1 MMIELCANEFVTY
14 KKGDTSAD
22 CQDATGVN
30 KDRDRYAIADGA
42 TRSFFPKTWAEILV
56 KGFCEESTLPLHQES
71 WREWIEPLRQKWLE
85 QVTSTVQET
94 KRYIAIDRLSK
105 SESAASTFVGLE
117 VDRGK
122 SVWKAMIIGDSCL
135 FHVSDSKLEKSHLI
149 EKSEGFTN
157 RPDIFASF
165 AKDSLYEPEFRTG
178 QVKTGDIL
186 ILATDALA
194 KWIIQHEEEG
204 KFNDALKRLIKIE
217 ANSEKQFNDFV
228 EEARES
234 DGIRLVNDDV
244 ALLLISVES
253 DQQPQKTEFPVQ
265 ELEQQNRWLV
275 LLVCLLSG
283 FGILS
288 VLYLIFYLLL
298 KTD

>member
-1 MMIELCANEFVTY
+1 MIQLCANKFVTC

-22 CQDATGVN
+22 CQDAAELN
-30 KDRDRYAIADGA
+30 KDRARYAIADGA

-56 KGFCEESTLPLHQES
+56 KAFCEETTLSLEQES
-71 WREWIEPLRQKWLE
+71 WKEWIEPLRQRWLE

-94 KRYIAIDRLSK
+94 KRFISVDRLSK

-117 VDRGK
+117 IDPKK

-135 FHVSDSKLEKSHLI
+135 FHIRDSKLKESYLI
-149 EKSEGFTN
+149 KKSEDFTN

-165 AKDSLYEPEFRTG
+165 AKDSLSEPTFRTG

-194 KWIIQHEEEG
+194 KWIIQHEEKG

-228 EEARES
+228 EEARET

-244 ALLLISVES
+244 ALLLISVKS
-253 DQQPQKTEFPVQ
+253 DQQPQKTELPVQ
-265 ELEQQNRWLV
+265 ELEQQNRWPV

-283 FGILS
+283 FGMLAC
-288 VLYLIFYLLL
+288 LYLIFYFLL